1 MLLDVSPD
9 TSSRALYDV
18 QPTLLYLPVDF
29 FRNTFSS
36 YLIGD
41 SDSVVCFMCGVI
53 SSNWSINETPWQRH
67 ARSAPTCQ
75 HVMSQKGH
83 EFIQQTIEQYGE
95 YTERKKEDKIK
106 VSSLVCILY

>member
-1 MLLDVSPD
+1 
-9 TSSRALYDV
+9 
-18 QPTLLYLPVDF
+18 
-29 FRNTFSS
+29 
-36 YLIGD
+36 
-41 SDSVVCFMCGVI
+41 MCGVV

-67 ARSAPTCQ
+67 ARSAPACQ

-106 VSSLVCILY
+106 VSSLAYCTNKYPVQHVYSQLLYNEWSYVITL

>member
-1 MLLDVSPD
+1 M
-9 TSSRALYDV
+9 
-18 QPTLLYLPVDF
+18 F

-41 SDSVVCFMCGVI
+41 SDSVVCFMCGVV

-83 EFIQQTIEQYGE
+83 DFIQQTIEQYGE